1 MSVKKKFYKVTFKR
15 GNIKV
20 SEAVLDEMELKI
32 AQKLV
37 ELLKDPKIRIEYQEL
52 TSYP

>member
-1 MSVKKKFYKVTFKR
+1 LKR
-15 GNIKV
+15 KMYRVVFRRGRLKIT
-20 SEAVLDEMELKI
+20 EAELDEMELKI

-37 ELLKDPKIRIEYQEL
+37 KLLKDPKIRIEYEEV